1 MMRLALAVL
10 VAAVPALAQ
19 PLQPGVVHPSV
30 TCEQDAAQ
38 SYALYLPKA
47 YTPDRRWPVI
57 YAFDPMARGNLPVEL
72 MKAAAEKYGYIA
84 IGSNNS
90 RNGPVKT
97 SLEAAQAIWN
107 DSHKRFSIE
116 EERRY
121 ATGFSG
127 GARVATTLA
136 HLCGDCIAGIVAHG
150 AGFDNSYPPGKTTKF
165 VFYGAAGNL
174 DFNYTELIE
183 LDEALS
189 ELELPHRIRIF
200 SGGHQ
205 YAPPEVWDEAFAWLE
220 LRAIRRGLRRADQN
234 FIEQQRKAG
243 LDRAAKFEAAG
254 DLASALREYRA
265 LFADLAGHTDVQAL
279 SAKLAAFEQRRDVKS
294 ALKAEQAAI
303 ERQRKTFEE
312 AFIALEGVRLNLERR
327 PTTLAQLRSLLTA
340 LRSDVRKSKDE
351 NSPQVVPVRRTLS
364 QILGH
369 AIEMAQQAI
378 RDKDYVLAITYLD
391 LVIEFARAAPLAH
404 YEKARALALAG
415 RSKDVLPALRLAV
428 DAGFNDPD
436 AIGSTPEFASFKE
449 NAEFRQI
456 LDLARQER

>member
-1 MMRLALAVL
+1 MIVL
-10 VAAVPALAQ
+10 FGGVVLAQ
-19 PLQPGVVHPSV
+19 PLTTGVVHEKV
-30 TCEQDAAQ
+30 VCEQDPAQ
-38 SYALYLPKA
+38 SYAIYLPKA
-47 YTPDRRWPVI
+47 YTQDRRWPVI
-57 YAFDPMARGNLPVEL
+57 YAFDPMARGKLPVEL
-72 MKAAAEKYGYIA
+72 MKDAAEKHGYIA

-90 RNGPVKT
+90 RNGPVKA

-107 DSHKRFSIE
+107 DSHKRFSID

-150 AGFDNSYPPGKTTKF
+150 AGFDNSYPPGKNTKF

-183 LDEALS
+183 LDETLS

-205 YAPPEVWDEAFAWLE
+205 YATPEVWEEAFAWLE

-243 LDRAAKFEAAG
+243 LHRAAKFQAAG

-279 SAKLAAFEQRRDVKS
+279 STKLAAFEQRKDVKS
-294 ALKAEQAAI
+294 ALKAEQASI

-312 AFIALEGVRLNLERR
+312 AFIAFEGVRLNLERR
-327 PTTLAQLRSLLTA
+327 PATLAQLRSLLTT

-351 NSPQVVPVRRTLS
+351 NSPQVIPARRTLS
-364 QILGH
+364 QILGQ
-369 AIEMAQQAI
+369 AIEMGQQAI
-378 RDKDYVLAITYLD
+378 RDKDYALAITYLD
-391 LVIEFARAAPLAH
+391 LAIEFARAAPLAH

-415 RSKDVLPALRLAV
+415 RSKDVLPALKLAV

-436 AIGSTPEFASFKE
+436 AIESTPEFASFKE
-449 NAEFRQI
+449 NTEFRQI
-456 LDLARQER
+456 LDFARQKR